1 MDSLPRLDG
10 HVCVVTGASRGAGR
24 AIALVLGEAGAT
36 MYVTARSTRARGA
49 ASSETVSGTLEDT
62 VDAVRARGGTAIPVT
77 CDATD
82 DEQVARLFARVR
94 VERGRLDL
102 LVNNA
107 WAGYEAHEFAT
118 FTAPFWEQPLEER
131 WRAMF
136 EGGVRTHFVASRHA
150 AALMRERRAGLIIS
164 TVAWAFGAY
173 LGNLFYDVAKA
184 AIIRMVFGMATEL
197 RPDNVAAV
205 ALAPGF
211 MRTERVLAAHE
222 AQPFDLSATESPEY
236 LGRAVLYLAA
246 DPDVLASKT
255 GQVLTVGNLAR
266 EYGFHDIDGS
276 QPEPFRLPVSG

>member
-1 MDSLPRLDG
+1 MSKLVLI
-10 HVCVVTGASRGAGR
+10 TGAAGGIGQ
-24 AIALVLGEAGAT
+24 A
-36 MYVTARSTRARGA
+36 TARRFAHAGWRVAITDVQSSALA
-49 ASSETVSGTLEDT
+49 ALGSQLGDQLAVSLTLDVGDT
-62 VDAVRARGGTAIPVT
+62 VAVEAALKSIAGQNG
-77 CDATD
+77 
-82 DEQVARLFARVR
+82 
-94 VERGRLDL
+94 GRLDL